1 MTTFFHPVQTFST
14 TGKSEKGKRLQE
26 MAQQFDCMAV
36 EGENATT
43 AIVVA
48 MRDLAARL
56 DEEHPRGSRTYIEL
70 TEDPNGNGVITA
82 LPVSEQ
88 CSIHERV
95 YFRIYF
101 NRIAREMSVDQAKVI
116 AKVTMFASD

>member
-1 MTTFFHPVQTFST
+1 MTTFFHPVQTIST

-82 LPVSEQ
+82 WPVSEQ
-88 CSIHERV
+88 CSIHERA

-116 AKVTMFASD
+116 AKGGEI

>member
-1 MTTFFHPVQTFST
+1 
-14 TGKSEKGKRLQE
+14 

-116 AKVTMFASD
+116 AKGGEI